1 MYKYLPFLL
10 AKTTQRKAMESAKSN
25 IQGYQNVIVMRHG
38 DRLDNFEPLWTS
50 TAARPWDPPLA
61 QDGKNRA
68 FRNGQR
74 LRSQVGFPIHR
85 VFVSPFLRCI
95 QTASEVVAALSAVDF
110 DPNAVSSRD
119 VLSIDNTKIKVAI
132 EFGLSEIPN
141 PIFIKSEVAP
151 KDGKFDFKISDL
163 EAMFPEGTV
172 DSNVDMI
179 YKEVPEWGES
189 AQAFEDRYY
198 KTVKILAEK
207 YPSENLLFVTHWGAV
222 SVAFYNYFKDATKY
236 VVDYCGSVEMRRQI
250 LNGDGFGKF
259 EVVTSHGVSY
269 KYTKIPVHDH
279 VLVSQSPVE
288 PVCV

>member
-1 MYKYLPFLL
+1 
-10 AKTTQRKAMESAKSN
+10 MESAKSN
-25 IQGYQNVIVMRHG
+25 IHGHQNVIVMRHG

-74 LRSQVGFPIHR
+74 IRSQLGFPIHR

-110 DPNAVSSRD
+110 DPNAMSSKD

-207 YPSENLLFVTHWGAV
+207 YPSENLLLVTHWGAV

-250 LNGDGFGKF
+250 LNGDAFGKF

-279 VLVSQSPVE
+279 VVVSQSPVE